1 MPWMQNRSEDVWLA
15 VSLWHLSQASPHQP
29 CLVLFLVATVWGLMM
44 GRKDLGFGPSLAL
57 LEGNPSDDPA
67 PSGLL
72 HSSPTSLEG
81 GTSEERETHTSNFN
95 FEVGEMVAGFFL
107 ELLLI
112 LPAPSSPQI
121 SSQTF

>member
-1 MPWMQNRSEDVWLA
+1 MACCIPLA
-15 VSLWHLSQASPHQP
+15 LVPSQPTSALPGAFPGCH
-29 CLVLFLVATVWGLMM
+29 CLGFDDGQE
-44 GRKDLGFGPSLAL
+44 GFGPSLAL